1 MKPLFHIIT
10 LSLLATA
17 LVAQE
22 AAEVGEEAGFYPK
35 IPDVAALLAV
45 QTAEANAFPT
55 FTDPGNPVEIAQSAG
70 ILPVSEVP
78 VNADPVELAMTIQ
91 PPAVALPSEAADPL
105 EAAHVAPPPAVASP
119 GAAGNPLALVE
130 AFPTQTIAPLAKP
143 SPPDLFTINRLFNW
157 DDPHGQWMN
166 QLLKDIDA
174 AKKTGDTER
183 YTALTERYSAWAEKY
198 LRRDDPPNLD
208 GTPGR

>member
-1 MKPLFHIIT
+1 M
-10 LSLLATA
+10 
-17 LVAQE
+17 
-22 AAEVGEEAGFYPK
+22 
-35 IPDVAALLAV
+35 
-45 QTAEANAFPT
+45 
-55 FTDPGNPVEIAQSAG
+55 
-70 ILPVSEVP
+70 
-78 VNADPVELAMTIQ
+78 
-91 PPAVALPSEAADPL
+91 
-105 EAAHVAPPPAVASP
+105 ASP
-119 GAAGNPLALVE
+119 GAAGNPLALAE
-130 AFPTQTIAPLAKP
+130 TFPTRTIAPFVKP

-174 AKKTGDTER
+174 AKKTGDAER